1 MRLFLFAVSGT
12 ILPAPD
18 DRSKIEAAIAVF
30 RIQCCWYAPRADI
43 VSTIAEWLKSLG
55 LSQYT
60 DCFVENGID
69 VSVLPDLTD
78 QDLKDLGDLL
88 DHLRKTLRAIRDL
101 GGTSDGATAPA
112 ALVATKP
119 RRDEAERRQLTVMFT
134 DLVGSTALSSSIPRS
149 RPLMRWTIAMHFR
162 DDTDRDGKQN
172 KDIDGCAADKVVEV
186 DGVYEYPL
194 VPTSAAAS

>member
-78 QDLKDLGDLL
+78 QDLKDLGDLFG
-88 DHLRKTLRAIRDL
+88 HFASCCVRSAI
-101 GGTSDGATAPA
+101 SA
-112 ALVATKP
+112 ALRMARRRPPRLWRPSQGETKP
-119 RRDEAERRQLTVMFT
+119 SD
-134 DLVGSTALSSSIPRS
+134 
-149 RPLMRWTIAMHFR
+149 
-162 DDTDRDGKQN
+162 
-172 KDIDGCAADKVVEV
+172 
-186 DGVYEYPL
+186 
-194 VPTSAAAS
+194 AS